1 MIKEKLKGQ
10 LVMRKLNI
18 IGLLLLLTLTVFL
31 TSCTDQEEAVQATDH
46 ESKEVMI
53 QSKSQ
58 KKIEQE
64 ITFSA
69 IGDIL
74 IHAPVYNDARVED
87 GYDFTSMLDK
97 INTYLHDSTITIANQ
112 ETMIGGEA
120 LGLSSYPSFNSPYE
134 VGDALK
140 DSGVDVVSLAN
151 NHTLDRGEKAIQNAI
166 KHWETIDMMYTGAY
180 KDQVDR
186 EKVRIY
192 ETEEGISIAFLSYT
206 YGTNGIPVPSG
217 KDYLVNLIDRD
228 RISRE
233 VTMAK
238 EQADVVALSLHF
250 GNEYERMPNETQKEL
265 VQFAADEGV
274 DIVIGHHPHVLQ
286 PVEWVTGKDG
296 NKTIAAYS
304 LGNFLSNQQDLYQRI
319 GGILSFSIKKTIQGN
334 NREIEIHSPKFIPTF
349 VKFNQGFTDYEV
361 IPMFHLTDDDLS
373 GAKTHYDEIKVHMSQ
388 WMPELEFVES

>member
-1 MIKEKLKGQ
+1 
-10 LVMRKLNI
+10 MRKLNI
-18 IGLLLLLTLTVFL
+18 IGLLLLLALTVFI
-31 TSCTDQEEAVQATDH
+31 TACTDQEEAVQATEH
-46 ESKEVMI
+46 ETKEVMI

-64 ITFSA
+64 VTFSA

-74 IHAPVYNDARVED
+74 IHAPVYNDARVD
-87 GYDFTSMLDK
+87 GGYDFTSMLDK
-97 INTYLHDSTITIANQ
+97 VNPYLHDSTITIANQ
-112 ETMIGGEA
+112 ETMIGGET

-134 VGDALK
+134 IGDALK

-192 ETEEGISIAFLSYT
+192 ETGEGISIAFLSYT
-206 YGTNGIPVPSG
+206 YGTNGIPVPNG
-217 KDYLVNLIDRD
+217 KEYLVNLIDRD

-233 VTMAK
+233 VAMAK
-238 EQADVVALSLHF
+238 DQADVVALSLHF

-286 PVEWVTGKDG
+286 PVEWVTGKGG
-296 NKTIAAYS
+296 NKTIAVYS

-319 GGILSFSIKKTIQGN
+319 GGILSFSIKKTTQGS

-361 IPMFHLTDDDLS
+361 IPMYQLTDDDLS
-373 GAKTHYDEIKVHMSQ
+373 GAKNHYNEIKAHMSQ